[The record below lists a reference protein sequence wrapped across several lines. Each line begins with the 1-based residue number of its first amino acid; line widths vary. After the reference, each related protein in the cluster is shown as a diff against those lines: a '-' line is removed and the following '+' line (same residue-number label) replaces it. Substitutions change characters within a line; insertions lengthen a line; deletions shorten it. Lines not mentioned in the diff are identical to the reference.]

1 MTPTAQ
7 QSSAPAPHA
16 LAGPVTGAP
25 AATATRH
32 PARPRPARPRPARP
46 LIGTARGFSDRIAGH
61 GPARER
67 ASTAPGG
74 RPCSV

>member
-32 PARPRPARPRPARP
+32 PARPRPARP

>member
-7 QSSAPAPHA
+7 QSSAPAPSMP
-16 LAGPVTGAP
+16 AGPLTGAP
-25 AATATRH
+25 APTATR
-32 PARPRPARPRPARP
+32 RPAGPRPARP
-46 LIGTARGFSDRIAGH
+46 LTETARGLSDRIAGH
-61 GPARER
+61 GSARER

>member
-7 QSSAPAPHA
+7 QSSAPAPSV
-16 LAGPVTGAP
+16 LAGPRTGAP
-25 AATATRH
+25 AETATRH
-32 PARPRPARPRPARP
+32 AARPRPARP
-46 LIGTARGFSDRIAGH
+46 LTEAARGLSGRIAGH